1 LVVDDLKTRKKCI
14 GRKAMELDEQSKR
27 EANEKGRKEKKKTD
41 REREMLRTCAVGYS
55 RLRTESVSIKR
66 ARGLLREVREL
77 LWWMGSLVYSRIWYC
92 RTATLKIKRGATRS
106 LSKKAYKKVRVGN
119 GRSFVRRG
127 VRTHQGL

>member
-77 LWWMGSLVYSRIWYC
+77 LWWMGSLVYSRI
-92 RTATLKIKRGATRS
+92 LV
-106 LSKKAYKKVRVGN
+106 L
-119 GRSFVRRG
+119 
-127 VRTHQGL
+127 